1 MYTKIIN
8 PIIDIYDA
16 DTGEFEVTLAV
27 ELPHSQEDKLLNLL
41 NRGELFSDLFIINAE
56 VINARQGYEPPT
68 VEHPR
73 RRVGV
78 LRLLARDDAGT
89 DVPVEIRMYKEKRF
103 AVRPLAEVLEDFH
116 TARKVYPKVDKVFLA
131 DGDALVRRASELAT
145 ILDTVRELFPE
156 CQRVTCYASPSSIR
170 VRTDEELEM
179 LRVKGLSMSFTQS
192 FQCVIGAAAGG
203 FHFPVSGAPFPSVGR
218 FLPHPA
224 VHRGRGELPRFF
236 CRPEG
241 PSG

>member
-89 DVPVEIRMYKEKRF
+89 DVPVEIRMMLTSQ
-103 AVRPLAEVLEDFH
+103 VRG
-116 TARKVYPKVDKVFLA
+116 VYPNDPSHL
-131 DGDALVRRASELAT
+131 
-145 ILDTVRELFPE
+145 
-156 CQRVTCYASPSSIR
+156 SSIEYTAIL
-170 VRTDEELEM
+170 VDS
-179 LRVKGLSMSFTQS
+179 VKRL
-192 FQCVIGAAAGG
+192 V
-203 FHFPVSGAPFPSVGR
+203 
-218 FLPHPA
+218 
-224 VHRGRGELPRFF
+224 
-236 CRPEG
+236 
-241 PSG
+241 